1 MLLDRKK
8 QEELLAIKKKA
19 HNWSGFVKRENQANY
34 LIGTAQLSDISDVFF
49 PGLTMEI
56 EVKAPI
62 QTERCLFLF
71 TLRQRLPGKRP
82 RIYQL
87 DVCPRDKRSHN
98 GDPVIYGPH
107 EHFFDEDVHA
117 VGDNGVNCDD
127 WHRALDWFL
136 RQANILKMNV
146 EWPC

>member
-1 MLLDRKK
+1 MLLDRNK
-8 QEELLAIKKKA
+8 QEKLIAVAKRA
-19 HNWSGFVKRENQANY
+19 HNWTGFVKRENQANY
-34 LIGTAQLSDISDVFF
+34 LIGSAQLSDSSNVFI

-56 EVKAPI
+56 EIKAPI
-62 QTERCLFLF
+62 HVERCLFLF
-71 TLRQRLPGKRP
+71 TLRQRLTGKRP

-107 EHFFDEDVHA
+107 EHFFDEEVHA
-117 VGDNGVNCDD
+117 VVDNGVNCEN
-127 WHRALDWFL
+127 WRSSLSWFL
-136 RQANILKMNV
+136 RQANILDMNV